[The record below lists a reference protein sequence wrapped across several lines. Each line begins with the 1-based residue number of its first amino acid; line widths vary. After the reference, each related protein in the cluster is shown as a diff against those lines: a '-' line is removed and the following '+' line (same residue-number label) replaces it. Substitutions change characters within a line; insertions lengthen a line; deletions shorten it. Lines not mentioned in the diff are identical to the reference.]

1 MPDPE
6 TLADRLD
13 AVERVLT
20 DGETDL
26 AAVEDAA
33 DVADRLDAL
42 EERIAA
48 VERQVADLEA
58 ATQAL
63 RGYVGNVKA
72 VNDEVERRADLA
84 LARGETLERLLEA
97 ELERLLEA
105 DGIGEPFRTDD
116 SHLAESTDAS
126 LADGTAAQ
134 PVDPSAGEGW
144 RDAAAKIDPDDIGA
158 TGDDGPSTDRADE
171 SDRPGGL
178 RAVLERLR
186 EAS

>member
-13 AVERVLT
+13 AVERALT

-84 LARGETLERLLEA
+84 LARGET
-97 ELERLLEA
+97 LERLLEA